1 MNHSR
6 RVHGGFTLPLYRK
19 LRLAL
24 PFCLLLLIVGAQQSI
39 AQNESGVRFLL
50 PSAFSNSGYDSTTDW
65 YHRKFPILRS
75 LPPLN
80 SGMPP
85 EVMAAYIHLD
95 SLARFNTNGDL
106 VQPDKATAAW
116 RARPELLKKTLAACY
131 TAMDYDPLMF
141 EQYDMETALKR
152 GRIYKIPLGFITGY
166 FPGILTKAASIP
178 REGGGLR
185 AAFAPD
191 YVLRVKVVTIDS
203 MLTNYSTPLPGG
215 IYIFSVTAQI
225 LDTLKGRAIPFCEPN
240 PVGNGSNAMPL
251 STNMPP
257 TIRFQYFHNNYV
269 SYSSR
274 WDKMPE
280 QDSAF
285 IAMNEG
291 GWRDFTM
298 HVGQEAV
305 VFLDHSAWKLD
316 TMYDYYDLAMSAEAY
331 YALPIINGQVRDVN
345 HYWSDNLLM
354 NYADW
359 RRRFLEIREKILSG
373 TY

>member
-1 MNHSR
+1 MNHPR
-6 RVHGGFTLPLYRK
+6 RVHRGLILPLYRK

-24 PFCLLLLIVGAQQSI
+24 PLWLLFITIGAQQSI
-39 AQNESGVRFLL
+39 AQNESGVRFL
-50 PSAFSNSGYDSTTDW
+50 SGFKNSGYDSTTDW

-80 SGMPP
+80 SGMPS

-95 SLARFNTNGDL
+95 SLARFNNNWDL
-106 VQPDKATAAW
+106 VQPDKATSAW
-116 RARPELLKKTLAACY
+116 RARPELLRKTVAACY

-141 EQYDMETALKR
+141 EQYESETALKSK
-152 GRIYKIPLGFITGY
+152 IYDTPLGMFTRY
-166 FPGILTKAASIP
+166 FPRILTKTASIAP
-178 REGGGLR
+178 EGGGLQ

-191 YVLRVKVVTIDS
+191 YVLRVKVLTIDS
-203 MLTNYSTPLPGG
+203 MLMTIPSGSPPPFYV
-215 IYIFSVTAQI
+215 FSVTAQI
-225 LDTLKGRAIPFCEPN
+225 LDTLKGRTIPFCEPN
-240 PVGNGSNAMPL
+240 PVGNGSDAMPL
-251 STNMPP
+251 PMNLHPA
-257 TIRFQYFHNNYV
+257 IRFQYIHKNYI

-285 IAMNEG
+285 VMMNEWG
-291 GWRDFTM
+291 GRDFAM
-298 HVGQEAV
+298 RVGQEAV

-316 TMYDYYDLAMSAEAY
+316 TMYDYYHLTMSAEAY

-354 NYADW
+354 SYTDW

-373 TY
+373 TF